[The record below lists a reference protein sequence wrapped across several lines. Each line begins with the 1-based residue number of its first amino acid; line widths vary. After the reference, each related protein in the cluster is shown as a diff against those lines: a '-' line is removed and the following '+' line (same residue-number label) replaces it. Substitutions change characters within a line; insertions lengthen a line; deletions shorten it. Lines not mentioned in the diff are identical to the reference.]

1 MKVSFVPPESY
12 RRRFLYNFVESIVA
26 CWCHCFYQFEVYGK
40 NHIPSQGPAVIAPKH
55 QYWTDIPLVARAFYK
70 LPLYYLAKNELF
82 SLPLISSFLSA
93 LGGIPLN
100 REAPIK
106 TLDSFKHLNLLLKR
120 SQKIV
125 IFPEG
130 TYYRSR
136 VGKGKSRL
144 IKMILKF
151 QETEQLPEPIP
162 FIPVGIIYQ
171 KKGFRERVK
180 ITIGEPLYADKESEG
195 ETLTKE
201 IMHAIACLSDLDLNA
216 EKQ

>member
-1 MKVSFVPPESY
+1 MKASFVPPESY
-12 RRRFLYNFVESIVA
+12 RRRFLYNFVGSIVT
-26 CWCHCFYQFEVYGK
+26 CWCHCFYQFELYGK
-40 NHIPSQGPAVIAPKH
+40 NHIPTHGPAVIAPKH

-70 LPLYYLAKNELF
+70 IPLYYIAKNELF
-82 SLPLISSFLSA
+82 HLPLISSFLSA

-106 TLDSFKHLNLLLKR
+106 TLDSFKHLNLLLRR
-120 SQKIV
+120 SQRIV

-130 TYYRSR
+130 TYCRGR

-151 QETEQLPEPIP
+151 QEAEQSPEPIP

-171 KKGFRERVK
+171 KKGIRERVK
-180 ITIGEPLYADKESEG
+180 ITIAKPLYADKESDA

-201 IMHAIACLSDLDLNA
+201 IMHAIACLSDLELHG
-216 EKQ
+216 EKS